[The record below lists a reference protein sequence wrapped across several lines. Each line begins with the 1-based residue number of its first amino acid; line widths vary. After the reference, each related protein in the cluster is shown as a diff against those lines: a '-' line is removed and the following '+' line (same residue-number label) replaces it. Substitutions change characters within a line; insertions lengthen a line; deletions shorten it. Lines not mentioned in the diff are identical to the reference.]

1 MGSFNNAV
9 AEVRRTLGR
18 LIIFDTSINAILV
31 FLIAF
36 LLLSF
41 FDLPLIYPSAT
52 AVAYFAYVLRKRLRM
67 SKVRIVEQKYK
78 SLNEKFRTAAE
89 YLSEDNP
96 VVKEL
101 HSEVIGDLRNVEEA
115 AFVNEK
121 RIYVKSLAVVAL
133 CFIILL
139 LSPFTFGILVFNV
152 NFVDN
157 PSEDVAP
164 SASTPTSGSSTI
176 KFAVGPHSGGMLKV
190 SDDIYGEPTIAKLGD
205 EEVKIRIK
213 PAGME
218 LNIREIQEADLP
230 DFSESYPSEI
240 QAVAAGSYEETIP
253 KEDLELV
260 KNYFN
265 ELAKG

>member
-1 MGSFNNAV
+1 MGDFKNAV
-9 AEVRRTLGR
+9 SEVRRSLGR

-31 FLIAF
+31 FLVSF
-36 LLLSF
+36 LLFSF
-41 FDLPLIYPSAT
+41 FKLPLVYPAAT
-52 AVAYFAYVLRKRLRM
+52 AAVYFVYVLRKRLRM

-78 SLNEKFRTAAE
+78 NLNEKFRTAAE
-89 YLSEDNP
+89 YPSEDNP

-101 HSEVIGDLRNVEEA
+101 HSEVISDLHNVEEA

-121 RIYVKSLAVVAL
+121 RIYIKSLAVVAL

-139 LSPFTFGILVFNV
+139 LSPFTFGILTFNV
-152 NFVDN
+152 NFVD
-157 PSEDVAP
+157 AP
-164 SASTPTSGSSTI
+164 PDDSASSGSSESGSSTI
-176 KFAVGPHSGGMLKV
+176 KFAVGNQDTGLRKV

-213 PAGME
+213 PAGTE
-218 LNIREIQEADLP
+218 LSIREIQEADLP
-230 DFSESYPSEI
+230 DFSESYPSDV
-240 QAVAAGSYEETIP
+240 QAVAAESYEESIP

>member
-1 MGSFNNAV
+1 MDPFKSAV

-31 FLIAF
+31 FLVAF
-36 LLLSF
+36 LLFSF
-41 FDLPLIYPSAT
+41 FNLPLIYPTAA

-67 SKVRIVEQKYK
+67 SKVRIVEQKYHN
-78 SLNEKFRTAAE
+78 LNEKFRTAAE
-89 YLSEDNP
+89 YASEDNP

-121 RIYVKSLAVVAL
+121 KIYVKSLAVVVL
-133 CFIILL
+133 CFVILL
-139 LSPFTFGILVFNV
+139 LSPFTFGVLTFNV
-152 NFVDN
+152 NFVDS
-157 PSEDVAP
+157 PSEEAAP
-164 SASTPTSGSSTI
+164 AGSPGSGSSSLR
-176 KFAVGPHSGGMLKV
+176 FAVGAQSTGLLKA

-213 PAGME
+213 PSGTE
-218 LNIREIQEADLP
+218 LSIREIQEADLP
-230 DFSESYPSEI
+230 DFSESYPSDV
-240 QAVAAGSYEETIP
+240 QAVAAGSYEESIP
-253 KEDLELV
+253 REDLELV

>member
-1 MGSFNNAV
+1 MNTFKNAV

-41 FDLPLIYPSAT
+41 FNLPLIYPT
-52 AVAYFAYVLRKRLRM
+52 AIAAAYFVYVLRRRLRM

-78 SLNEKFRTAAE
+78 NLNEKFRTAAE
-89 YLSEDNP
+89 YASEDNP

-101 HSEVIGDLRNVEEA
+101 HSEVISDLQNVEEA

-121 RIYVKSLAVVAL
+121 RIYVKSLAVIAL

-139 LSPFTFGILVFNV
+139 LSPFTFGVLTFNV

-157 PSEDVAP
+157 PSEDASVAG
-164 SASTPTSGSSTI
+164 SSGSGSSTI
-176 KFAVGPHSGGMLKV
+176 KFAVGTHDTGLRKV

-213 PAGME
+213 PSGTE
-218 LNIREIQEADLP
+218 LSIREIQEADLP
-230 DFSESYPSEI
+230 DFSESYPTEI
-240 QAVAAGSYEETIP
+240 QAVASESYEETIP

>member
-1 MGSFNNAV
+1 METFKNAV
-9 AEVRRTLGR
+9 AEVRRTIGR

-31 FLIAF
+31 FLVAF
-36 LLLSF
+36 LLFSF
-41 FDLPLIYPSAT
+41 FNLPLIYPTLT
-52 AVAYFAYVLRKRLRM
+52 AVAYFAYVLRRRLRM
-67 SKVRIVEQKYK
+67 SKVRIVEQKYHN
-78 SLNEKFRTAAE
+78 LNEKFRTAAE
-89 YLSEDNP
+89 YDSEANP

-101 HSEVIGDLRNVEEA
+101 HSEVIGDLRNVEES

-139 LSPFTFGILVFNV
+139 LSPFTFGILTFNV
-152 NFVDN
+152 NFVDK
-157 PSEDVAP
+157 PSGDAAQFGSP
-164 SASTPTSGSSTI
+164 GSGSSTI
-176 KFAVGPHSGGMLKV
+176 KFAAGTQGTGLLKV
-190 SDDIYGEPTIAKLGD
+190 SDDIYGETTIAKLGD

-213 PAGME
+213 PAGTE
-218 LNIREIQEADLP
+218 LSIRDIQEADLP
-230 DFSESYPSEI
+230 DFSESYPSDI
-240 QAVAAGSYEETIP
+240 QAVAAGSYEESIP

>member
-1 MGSFNNAV
+1 MGDFKNAV
-9 AEVRRTLGR
+9 AEVRRSLGR

-31 FLIAF
+31 FLFAF

-41 FDLPLIYPSAT
+41 FSLPLIYPTAM

-67 SKVRIVEQKYK
+67 SKVRIVEQKYHN
-78 SLNEKFRTAAE
+78 LNEKFRTAAE
-89 YLSEDNP
+89 YPSDDNP
-96 VVKEL
+96 VIKEL
-101 HSEVIGDLRNVEEA
+101 HSEVISDLHNVEEA

-121 RIYVKSLAVVAL
+121 RIYIKSLAVVAL

-139 LSPFTFGILVFNV
+139 LSPFTFGILTFNV
-152 NFVDN
+152 NFVGA
-157 PSEDVAP
+157 PSEDEA
-164 SASTPTSGSSTI
+164 ASGSSGSGSSTI
-176 KFAVGPHSGGMLKV
+176 KFAVGSQDTGLRKV

-213 PAGME
+213 PAGAE
-218 LNIREIQEADLP
+218 LSIREIQEADLP
-230 DFSESYPSEI
+230 DFSESYPSDV
-240 QAVAAGSYEETIP
+240 QAVAAESYEESIP

>member
-1 MGSFNNAV
+1 MGDFKSAV

-31 FLIAF
+31 FLSAF
-36 LLLSF
+36 LFLSF
-41 FDLPLIYPSAT
+41 FSLPLIYPTAL

-78 SLNEKFRTAAE
+78 NLNEKFRTAAE
-89 YLSEDNP
+89 YPSEDNP
-96 VVKEL
+96 VIKEL
-101 HSEVIGDLRNVEEA
+101 HAEVIGDLHNVEES

-121 RIYVKSLAVVAL
+121 RIYIKSLAVVAM

-139 LSPFTFGILVFNV
+139 LSPFSFGILTFNV
-152 NFVDN
+152 NFVD
-157 PSEDVAP
+157 AP
-164 SASTPTSGSSTI
+164 SGDEAPSGSSDSGSSTI
-176 KFAVGPHSGGMLKV
+176 KFAVGNQDTGLRKV

-205 EEVKIRIK
+205 EEIKIRIK
-213 PAGME
+213 PAGTE
-218 LNIREIQEADLP
+218 LSIRDIQEADLP
-230 DFSESYPSEI
+230 DFSESYPSDV

>member
-1 MGSFNNAV
+1 MGTFKNAV
-9 AEVRRTLGR
+9 SEVRRTLGR

-41 FDLPLIYPSAT
+41 FDLPLIYPSAV
-52 AVAYFAYVLRKRLRM
+52 AVAYFVYVLRKRLRM

-96 VVKEL
+96 VVREL

-139 LSPFTFGILVFNV
+139 LSPFTFGVLNFNV
-152 NFVDN
+152 NFVDS
-157 PSEDVAP
+157 PKEDAAP
-164 SASTPTSGSSTI
+164 SGSSGSGSSSI
-176 KFAVGPHSGGMLKV
+176 RFAVGTQSTGLRKV
-190 SDDIYGEPTIAKLGD
+190 SDDIYGEPIIAKLGD

-213 PAGME
+213 PSGTE
-218 LNIREIQEADLP
+218 LSIREIQEADLP